1 MTSADM
7 FDHDSACKY
16 IEDAASLGSRL
27 GLGRIE
33 KLCELLGNP
42 EDKLRFIH
50 IAGTNG
56 KGSVAAM
63 ISSVLRCAGVRVGMY
78 YSPAL
83 CGLTDHY
90 RINGELITEDE
101 YAMCVSE
108 VAKAN
113 DRLIEELGESAT
125 QFELETAIAFV
136 YFCKNH
142 CDAVILECGMG
153 GRDDATNIVKNKI
166 CCVFASIS
174 YDHMQYLGNTLTEI
188 ATVKAGIITS
198 DCPVIAYGSS
208 QEVIDVIQKRCDT
221 TGSRLY
227 VVDPEDITYTDTDT
241 GICVSCEDCS
251 DIQVALAGS
260 YQAGN
265 AATAIKALSVIGT
278 DKLINGCKIDET
290 VIRKGLADV
299 KWPFRFECIS
309 DDPLIYVDGAHNED
323 AALKLAKTIGDR
335 LSGRKI
341 ILVLGMFR
349 DKEYEKVI
357 GILGRTA
364 HMIFALTV
372 PDAKRALFAEDV
384 ADCARKCCG
393 LVTVCD
399 SIKDAYESA
408 VSAAKAAGPDSA
420 VVAAGSLSYLN
431 EFARCGKDIGKSK

>member
-1 MTSADM
+1 MTLADK
-7 FDHDSACKY
+7 FDHKRACAY
-16 IEDAASLGSRL
+16 MEDAAKLGSRP
-27 GLGRIE
+27 GLGRIRR
-33 KLCELLGNP
+33 LCELLGNP

-108 VAKAN
+108 VAEAN
-113 DRLIEELGESAT
+113 ERLTEELGESAT
-125 QFELETAIAFV
+125 QFELETAVALV
-136 YFCKNH
+136 YFSKNH

-174 YDHMQYLGNTLTEI
+174 YDHMQYLGNTLTDI
-188 ATVKAGIITS
+188 ATVKSGIITS
-198 DCPVIAYGSS
+198 DCPVVALASS
-208 QEVIDVIQKRCDT
+208 GEVADVIRKRCDE

-227 VVDPEDITYTDTDT
+227 MTDPANVSYTDD
-241 GICVSCEDCS
+241 EDCICI
-251 DIQVALAGS
+251 DCEEYLKVRVGLAGAYQAENAALAIR
-260 YQAGN
+260 
-265 AATAIKALSVIGT
+265 TLTVI
-278 DKLINGCKIDET
+278 DREHLIEGFAIDEGT
-290 VIRKGLADV
+290 IRKGLAEV
-299 KWPFRFECIS
+299 KWPFRFERIN
-309 DDPLIYVDGAHNED
+309 DYPQVFVDGAHNED
-323 AALKLAKTIGDR
+323 AAIKLAKTIDDR
-335 LSGRKI
+335 LDGRII

-357 GILGRTA
+357 GTLAKRA

-372 PDAKRALFAEDV
+372 PDKSRALPAEDV
-384 ADCARKCCG
+384 AKCAKKYSED
-393 LVTVCD
+393 VTVCK
-399 SIKDAYESA
+399 SIKDAYDKATE
-408 VSAAKAAGPDSA
+408 AAKAAGPDST